1 MSSKIELLKKQ
12 SEQESLKFEI
22 MSSQPNY
29 LVGGLSLCALPLL
42 IIGVLYDNSTSL
54 LTGITLAAFTILAF
68 FNAQEKRNTILN
80 RIATLEDEILKI
92 KISEIS

>member
-12 SEQESLKFEI
+12 SEQESLKFKI
-22 MSSQPNY
+22 ISAQSNY
-29 LVGGLSLCALPLL
+29 LIGGLSVCALPLL
-42 IIGVLYDNSTSL
+42 IIGVLYDNSPIL
-54 LTGITLAAFTILAF
+54 LTGMTLTVLTILAF